1 MPPLPGLGIRFGEG
15 VHHLLHWRHQAL
27 SWARLFLLVES
38 ARGQA
43 QSKSW
48 RMDPAR
54 GRTRSVVECGS
65 PLPLS
70 GIALD
75 GIGERTCSGACLA
88 VNSFV
93 LKGHNPNSRG

>member
-38 ARGQA
+38 ARGLA

-48 RMDPAR
+48 RMDLAH
-54 GRTRSVVECGS
+54 GQTRSVMECGS

-70 GIALD
+70 GMALD
-75 GIGERTCSGACLA
+75 GMGERICPGA
-88 VNSFV
+88 V
-93 LKGHNPNSRG
+93 LLGNFIVS